1 MKQVIEELKTGRVR
15 VVDNPATRCGSNE
28 VLIKNAVSL
37 ISPGTEK
44 LMIEMGKKSLV
55 GKAIARPDL
64 VSAAYQKAKKEG
76 FLNVFREAMSRLDEP
91 VPLGYSSAGTVIE
104 VGANVRGFAVGDAVA
119 CAGHGYASHAEII
132 AAPPDLCTLIP
143 KLKDG
148 SALSFD
154 EAAFVMLGG
163 ISMHGV
169 RSAELTFGENVVVVG
184 LGLIGLI
191 TAQIAAAYGCRVIG
205 IDVNEAKVS
214 LAKELGCAQ
223 SFMIGRDDVEGIVA
237 NLTGGRG
244 ADAIILAA
252 ATKDNSTIELAER
265 IARQRGRIVLV
276 GVSELTLT
284 RKAFWD
290 KELTFTVSKAAGPSR
305 SLLPSYPSLPLEYVR
320 WTEQRNL
327 EEFLRLLSVGSV
339 NVRKLISHRFTIGEA
354 ESAYAM
360 ILKGKESYVG
370 VLIDY
375 PKERSAATLVRLK
388 DAHPSEMSGN
398 KAVGARTT
406 GGVTGAG
413 MFARNILLPAL
424 KSVKGVTLRGISTKS
439 GLSSRHTGERYGFE
453 YATSDYQEILN
464 DDTIGS
470 VVICTRHH
478 LHSSLVAEAL
488 QKGKSVFV
496 EKPLA
501 IRPGELD
508 ILLNASQ
515 RLGPEQMFM
524 VGFNRAY
531 SQLSMRLLELLRN
544 RIAPL
549 QAHVRVNASFIP
561 SDHWTQDPAVGGG
574 RIIGEGCHFVDFLQR
589 LTGSNPKEVF
599 ASAIS
604 GTLGKYKPDDNV
616 AITLTMEDG
625 SVGTIM
631 YSALGTKTFSRERVE
646 VFWDESAAVIDDFR
660 TLEFVHGSRKER
672 KKLSSQ
678 DMGYNAEMGA
688 FIHGPAAL
696 ALTNF
701 ERSIATTRATFAV
714 LESLKER
721 RPVTIPDLKGDR

>member
-15 VVDNPATRCGSNE
+15 VVENPATRCGSNE

-64 VSAAYQKAKKEG
+64 VSLAYQKAKKEG

-132 AAPPDLCTLIP
+132 TAPPDLCTLIP

-191 TAQIAAAYGCRVIG
+191 TVQIAAAYGCRVIG
-205 IDVNEAKVS
+205 IDVSEGKVN

-223 SFMIGRDDVEGIVA
+223 SYMIGRDDIDSIVA
-237 NLTGGRG
+237 NLTGGKG
-244 ADAIILAA
+244 ADAIVLAA

-305 SLLPSYPSLPLEYVR
+305 SLVPSYPFLPLEYVR

-327 EEFLRLLSVGSV
+327 EEFLRLVSIESV
-339 NVRKLISHRFTIGEA
+339 NVRKLISHRFAIGEA

-360 ILKGKESYVG
+360 ILGGKENYVG

-375 PKERSAATLVRLK
+375 PKERPAATLVKLK
-388 DAHPSEMSGN
+388 HAQTFEKSSN
-398 KAVGARTT
+398 AATGARTT
-406 GGVTGAG
+406 VGVIGAG

-424 KSVKGVTLRGISTKS
+424 KSVEGVTLRGISTKS
-439 GLSSRHTGERYGFE
+439 GLSSQHTGKRYGFE
-453 YATSDYQEILN
+453 YATSDYQEVLN
-464 DDTIGS
+464 DDRIGS
-470 VVICTRHH
+470 IVICTRHH
-478 LHSSLVAEAL
+478 LHANLVAEAL
-488 QKGKSVFV
+488 RKGKSVFV

-501 IRPGELD
+501 IRPEELD
-508 ILLNASQ
+508 LLLEVYPHL
-515 RLGPEQMFM
+515 RPEQMFM
-524 VGFNRAY
+524 VGFNRPY
-531 SQLSMRLLELLRN
+531 SQLSVRLFELIRN

-561 SDHWTQDPAVGGG
+561 FDHWTQDPAVGGG
-574 RIIGEGCHFVDFLQR
+574 RIVGEACHYVDFLQR
-589 LTGSNPKEVF
+589 ITGSNPTEVF

-604 GTLGKYKPDDNV
+604 GALGKYRADDNV
-616 AITLTMEDG
+616 SITLTLGDG

-631 YSALGTKTFSRERVE
+631 YSALGTKTFSRERIE
-646 VFWDESAAVIDDFR
+646 VFWDESAAVIEDFR
-660 TLEFVHGSRKER
+660 MLEFVHGARKER
-672 KKLSSQ
+672 KKLSGQ
-678 DMGYNAEMGA
+678 DMGYKKEMSE
-688 FIHGPAAL
+688 FIHGSSAL
-696 ALTNF
+696 SRPNF
-701 ERSIATTRATFAV
+701 ERAVATTQATFAS

-721 RPVTIPDLKGDR
+721 RPVALPDIKGAR